1 MMRCVESI
9 KDLHD
14 IVSQKNDIAFV
25 PTMGNLHAGHIKLIE
40 RAKSLSDNVVVS
52 IFINRTQFNSKKD
65 YDTYPKTIIEDKNL
79 LKMTIPKS
87 IVFSPNEK
95 DIFSYMPFKDYEL
108 PGLAN
113 DLCGKHR
120 PGHFNGVINIVNILF
135 KLVQPKFAIFG
146 KKDYQQLI
154 LIKQFSEQNFPQINI
169 LGEETM
175 RASNFLALSSR
186 NSLLNEKNKIKA
198 NELFFALKSLIEM
211 VKLNNNFKEGE
222 ENISSSLAN
231 SGWDVEY
238 ISIRR
243 QEDLLC
249 PTSKDF
255 KLVALAAAK
264 LNNVR
269 LIDNIE
275 FCID

>member
-14 IVSQKNDIAFV
+14 IISQKNDIAFV

-87 IVFSPNEK
+87 IVFSPDEK

-108 PGLAN
+108 PELVN
-113 DLCGKHR
+113 DLCGKYR

>member
-1 MMRCVESI
+1 MTGVLTVGKIFERPLIPSSQVLKEI
-9 KDLHD
+9 KSYKNGKTFNNIFYDVFADDTEELFFDGTNKRYRLHNK
-14 IVSQKNDIAFV
+14 IVI
-25 PTMGNLHAGHIKLIE
+25 
-40 RAKSLSDNVVVS
+40 
-52 IFINRTQFNSKKD
+52 QFRG
-65 YDTYPKTIIEDKNL
+65 EDKNL
-79 LKMTIPKS
+79 LKMTIPKN

-108 PGLAN
+108 PRLAN

-154 LIKQFSEQNFPQINI
+154 LIKQFSEQNFPQTNI
-169 LGEETM
+169 IGEETM

>member
-1 MMRCVESI
+1 
-9 KDLHD
+9 
-14 IVSQKNDIAFV
+14 
-25 PTMGNLHAGHIKLIE
+25 MGNLHAGHIKLIE

-65 YDTYPKTIIEDKNL
+65 YDTYPKTIVEDKNL
-79 LKMTIPKS
+79 LKMTIPNS
-87 IVFSPNEK
+87 IVFSPDEK
-95 DIFSYMPFKDYEL
+95 DIFSYMPFKGYEL
-108 PGLAN
+108 PELVN
-113 DLCGKHR
+113 DLCGKYR

>member
-87 IVFSPNEK
+87 IVFSPDEK

-108 PGLAN
+108 PELVN
-113 DLCGKHR
+113 DLCGKYR